1 MPEEKMRI
9 EHDSMGEIA
18 VPADKYWGAQT
29 ERSRRNFPAGAGH
42 ETMPEEILRAFA
54 ILKKAAAE
62 ANRALMPQRMTEEKC
77 AAISRACDEI
87 LAGQLDG
94 NFPLVVFQTGS
105 GTQSNMNVNEVVA
118 NRGNAITGK
127 KLLHPNDDVN
137 MSQSSN
143 DTFPTAMHIA
153 AVIALEEN
161 LLPACDSFAQTLRRL
176 EAENEDVL
184 KVGRTHLQDAV
195 PLRFSQEISG
205 WRASVET
212 DIGLLRAAV
221 EPLRALALG
230 GTAVGTGLNAPAGF
244 DSLSAERISAL
255 SGHKFVTAE
264 NKFHALTSRSE
275 LVFAHGALK
284 ALACDMMKLANDVRW
299 LASGPRTGLGEI
311 AIPANEPGSSIMPG
325 KINPVMTEVMI
336 LACHRVAGNQAGVG
350 FGAFSGE
357 LDLGAS
363 SAVPIRSILNSID
376 ILSRSMV
383 LFADKCV
390 KGLSANAEK
399 CLHTAERSTSLAT
412 MVSALF
418 GYKIGS
424 RVANLAYEHNLTCR
438 EAAER
443 EHLLSHEAADDL
455 FDLLSLTDVK
465 KTEAL
470 FAKYAGIRNV

>member
-1 MPEEKMRI
+1 MRI
-9 EHDSMGEIA
+9 EKDALGELP
-18 VPADKYWGAQT
+18 V
-29 ERSRRNFPAGAGH
+29 
-42 ETMPEEILRAFA
+42 PEEAYYGIQTVRCAQNYDVTDHTFNELPHVIRAVA
-54 ILKKAAAE
+54 EVKKAAALANKEIKALE
-62 ANRALMPQRMTEEKC
+62 AHKAD
-77 AAISRACDEI
+77 AIAQACDEI
-87 LAGQLDG
+87 IAGKLSDQ
-94 NFPLVVFQTGS
+94 FPVNIWRSHGTGV
-105 GTQSNMNVNEVVA
+105 NMNVNEVIA
-118 NRGNAITGK
+118 NRANEILTGRK
-127 KLLHPNDDVN
+127 GYDEVHPNTHVN
-137 MSQSSN
+137 MCQSSN
-143 DTFPTAMHIA
+143 DVVPTAKGIA
-153 AVIALEEN
+153 IHNEVGRVLKAA
-161 LLPACDSFAQTLRRL
+161 AHL
-176 EAENEDVL
+176 EAALDAKAAEFADVV
-184 KVGRTHLQDAV
+184 KMGRTCLQDAV
-195 PLRFSQEISG
+195 PITLGQEFSGYAAGIRRNRLLLERE
-205 WRASVET
+205 RARWCTGV
-212 DIGLLRAAV
+212 
-221 EPLRALALG
+221 LG
-230 GTAVGTGLNAPAGF
+230 ATAVGTGMGCMPGF
-244 DSLSAERISAL
+244 SEHIYKNLSAVCGREIRRDANLFDGLQASDSFIIL
-255 SGHKFVTAE
+255 
-264 NKFHALTSRSE
+264 HAHLQ
-275 LVFAHGALK
+275 
-284 ALACDMMKLANDVRW
+284 ALATVAAKAALDIRLMG
-299 LASGPRTGLGEI
+299 SGPRAGFGDI
-311 AIPANEPGSSIMPG
+311 VIPAVQPGSSIMPG